1 MNSKSRLSNGR
12 LLSVQELADF
22 LQIQIKTIYEWHHRG
37 TGPTPFRIGGR
48 LRFDPADVAMW
59 LESSKSRTTRWHNE
73 NQ

>member
-1 MNSKSRLSNGR
+1 MNSEPGLSNGR

-22 LQIQIKTIYEWHHRG
+22 LQIQVKTIYEWNHRG
-37 TGPTPFRIGGR
+37 TGPTPFRVGGR

-59 LESSKSRTTRWHNE
+59 LESSKSRTTRGQTE